1 MRSGVL
7 DPPQGVRKLKIG
19 ILGGT
24 FDPVHLGHLV
34 IAEEAMSSLGL
45 DRVIFVPA
53 GDPWMKVGIPISP
66 GPNRLAMVLDAVA
79 GNPAFHV
86 SPVELDRSGPSY
98 TVDTLEELHE
108 DYGSQAEYFFII
120 GADALKHF
128 GQWRKPER
136 VLELCTLAV
145 VGRPAQE
152 TLDLSVLEA
161 IIPGIGNRVEMVYGV
176 AINIS
181 STDIRERITRGR
193 SISHLVPPAVESYIR
208 EHGLYKEKQ

>member
-1 MRSGVL
+1 
-7 DPPQGVRKLKIG
+7 VRKLKIG

-24 FDPVHLGHLV
+24 FDPVHLGHLI
-34 IAEEAMSSLGL
+34 IAEETLSSLGL

-53 GDPWMKVGIPISP
+53 GDPWMKAGTPISP
-66 GPNRLAMVLDAVA
+66 GPNRLAMALAAVT

-98 TVDTLEELHE
+98 TVETLEELQA
-108 DYGSQAEYFFII
+108 DYGPQIEYFFII
-120 GADALKHF
+120 GADALKDF
-128 GQWRKPER
+128 GQWRNPER

-152 TLDLSVLEA
+152 KFDLSVLESTL
-161 IIPGIGNRVEMVYGV
+161 PGIRKRVVVVDGV
-176 AINIS
+176 TIS
-181 STDIRERITRGR
+181 VSATDIRRRMAEGR
-193 SISHLVPPAVESYIR
+193 SIRYLVPSAVESYIR